1 MVFQATKTHLNIK
14 TFYILLICLLSV
26 SCLYSSNSDVKVL
39 TQNNFNKEVVNSP
52 EIWIVEFYAP
62 WCGHCQ
68 KLTPEWEKA
77 AKALKGIVKVGAVDA
92 DAEKVYYQLYH

>member
-1 MVFQATKTHLNIK
+1 MASQLIKSKFNIRI
-14 TFYILLICLLSV
+14 FYLLLIFLFSV

-39 TQNNFNKEVVNSP
+39 TQNNFNKEVVNSAD
-52 EIWIVEFYAP
+52 IWIVEFYAP

-92 DAEKVYYQLYH
+92 DAEKVNHNL

>member
-1 MVFQATKTHLNIK
+1 MASQLIKSKFNIRI
-14 TFYILLICLLSV
+14 FYLLLICLFSV

-39 TQNNFNKEVVNSP
+39 TQNNFNKEVVNSAD
-52 EIWIVEFYAP
+52 IWIVEFYAP

-92 DAEKVYYQLYH
+92 DAEKVNHNL